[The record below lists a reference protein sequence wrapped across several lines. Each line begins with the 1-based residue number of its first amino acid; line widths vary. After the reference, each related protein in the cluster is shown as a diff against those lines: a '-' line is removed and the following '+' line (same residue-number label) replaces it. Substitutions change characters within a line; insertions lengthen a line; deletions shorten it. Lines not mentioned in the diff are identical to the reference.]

1 MGGLGGGAF
10 SPIVNWPEVAIRGVA
25 RANMEPVWADGQF
38 VPRLMMPLSLA
49 YDHRVV
55 DGADGVRFL
64 RWVVEALEQ
73 PALMYISES

>member
-1 MGGLGGGAF
+1 
-10 SPIVNWPEVAIRGVA
+10 
-25 RANMEPVWADGQF
+25 MEPVWADGGF
-38 VPRLMMPLSLA
+38 VPRLLMPVSLA

-73 PALMYISES
+73 PALIYISEL